1 MSDRLINLLADLEG
15 TAYAKMAAMP
25 AFSSFADY
33 ANIVRKVD
41 AANRQVER
49 AYRAV
54 QKAMD
59 QLEQS
64 K

>member
-1 MSDRLINLLADLEG
+1 MSDRLINLLSDLEG
-15 TAYAKMAAMP
+15 TAYAKLYALP
-25 AFSSFADY
+25 PGSSFVDY

-49 AYRAV
+49 AYQAV

-59 QLEQS
+59 QLDQS

>member
-15 TAYAKMAAMP
+15 TAYAKMYAMT
-25 AFSSFADY
+25 ALSSFHDY
-33 ANIVRKVD
+33 ADIVHKVD

>member
-1 MSDRLINLLADLEG
+1 MSDRLINLLSDLEG
-15 TAYAKMAAMP
+15 TAYGKMKALP
-25 AFSSFADY
+25 EFCSYHDY

-41 AANRQVER
+41 AATRQVER
-49 AYRAV
+49 AYQAV

>member
-1 MSDRLINLLADLEG
+1 MSDRLINLLSDLEG

-25 AFSSFADY
+25 EFSSYHDY
-33 ANIVRKVD
+33 ANIVRRVD
-41 AANRQVER
+41 AATRQVDR

-59 QLEQS
+59 QLDQS

>member
-1 MSDRLINLLADLEG
+1 MSDRLINLLADLKG
-15 TAYAKMAAMP
+15 TAYGKMKALP
-25 AFSSFADY
+25 EFSSYHDY

-41 AANRQVER
+41 AANRQVDR
-49 AYRAV
+49 AYQAV

>member
-1 MSDRLINLLADLEG
+1 MSDRLMNLLADLKG
-15 TAYAKMAAMP
+15 TAYAKMSAMP
-25 AFSSFADY
+25 EFSSYHDY

-49 AYRAV
+49 AYQAV

>member
-25 AFSSFADY
+25 AFSSFHDY

-41 AANRQVER
+41 AANRQVDR
-49 AYRAV
+49 AYQAV

>member
-1 MSDRLINLLADLEG
+1 MSDRLMNLLADLKG
-15 TAYAKMAAMP
+15 TAYAKMAVMP
-25 AFSSFADY
+25 PGSSFVDY

-41 AANRQVER
+41 AATRQVDR
-49 AYRAV
+49 AYQAV

>member
-1 MSDRLINLLADLEG
+1 MSDRLMNLLADLEG
-15 TAYAKMAAMP
+15 TAYARMAAMP
-25 AFSSFADY
+25 EFSSYHDY

-41 AANRQVER
+41 TATRQVDR